1 MSTPAASTPT
11 ASTPTAS
18 TPTASAPATHYARI
32 PIVDPEPLV
41 EGGAFPAK
49 AIVGEDVPVSATV
62 FKEGHDIV
70 GANAVLYDAAG
81 AEVHRSLLFNTP
93 EDVDRYSGYVVPRAQ
108 GPHTILIEGWVDEF
122 ATWRHKAEVK
132 IAADTDVE
140 LVLAEGVDL
149 LDHYRRA
156 PGRISRDRDVL
167 KASIVELES
176 STGTPLERLHRALSP
191 ELEALMTRRPIR
203 GLVSRSAPL
212 PLSVDRPAAGRGAW
226 YEFFPRSEGAHFD
239 RETGTWTSGTL
250 RSAAGQLDRVAGMG
264 FDVIYLP
271 PIHPIGEVN
280 RKGPN
285 NTLTTQPGD
294 PGSPWAVGSKD
305 GGHDAIH
312 PDLGTFDDFDA
323 FVARAHELGLEVA
336 LDLALQA
343 APDHPWAREHPEYFT
358 QQLDGTIAFA
368 ENPPKKYQDI
378 YPINFDRAYAALSQ
392 EVLRIVELW
401 ISHGVTIFRVDN
413 PHTKPVRFWEWLI
426 ATVNAAHPEIVFL
439 AEAFTRPVMMHAL
452 AKAGFQQSYS
462 YFTWRNTKEEVE
474 EYLDELAHESG
485 AFLRPNFFVNTPDIL
500 TEYLQFGGPAAF
512 RTRAAL
518 AATASPLWGMYAGFE
533 LYEHV
538 ARPGAEE
545 YIDNEK
551 YEYKERDFDTALAE
565 GRSLAP
571 YVTLLNRLR
580 HEHPALGELR
590 NITLHASEDDS
601 ILAFSKRKGTDVL
614 IVVINLDPHNT
625 RETTVHLD
633 IDALRPFDPYTQAAP
648 EARWE
653 GPSTGASAMGNEVGA
668 GSGEPG
674 SGTPAQL
681 ADTFTVHDEVSDQ
694 TWQWSA
700 HNYVRLDPKVEPAH
714 IFTVDWG

>member
-1 MSTPAASTPT
+1 MSTPMAD
-11 ASTPTAS
+11 
-18 TPTASAPATHYARI
+18 SAPAAAPAATHFGRI

-49 AIVGEDVPVSATV
+49 AIAGELVPVAATV

-70 GANAVLYDAAG
+70 AANAVLYDGAG
-81 AEVHRSLLFNTP
+81 AEVHRSLLFNRP
-93 EDVDRYSGYVVPRAQ
+93 ENVDRFSGFVIPRAQ
-108 GPHTILIEGWVDEF
+108 GPHTIVIEGWVDEF
-122 ATWRHKAEVK
+122 ATWRHRAEVK

-140 LVLAEGVDL
+140 LMLAEGVDM

-156 PGRISRDRDVL
+156 PGRIARDKDAL
-167 KASIVELES
+167 KAAILALES
-176 STGTPLERLHRALSP
+176 SDGAPLERLERALSP
-191 ELEALMTRRPIR
+191 ELLALMSRRPIR
-203 GLVSRSAPL
+203 GLVSRSRPL
-212 PLSVDRPAAGRGAW
+212 PLLVSRDGAGRAAW
-226 YEFFPRSEGAHFD
+226 YEFFPRSEGARRD
-239 RETGTWTSGTL
+239 PETGAWTSGTFAT
-250 RSAAGQLDRVAGMG
+250 AAASLERVADMG

-271 PIHPIGEVN
+271 PVHPIGEVN

-285 NTLTTQPGD
+285 NTLTPGPAD
-294 PGSPWAVGSKD
+294 PGSPWAVGSRA

-312 PDLGTFDDFDA
+312 PDLGTFADFDA
-323 FVARAHELGLEVA
+323 FVARAREAGLEVA

-343 APDHPWAREHPEYFT
+343 APDHPWATEHPEYFT
-358 QQLDGTIAFA
+358 QQLDGTIAYA

-378 YPINFDRAYAALSQ
+378 YPINFDRAYEALCA
-392 EVLRIVELW
+392 EVLRIVRLW

-413 PHTKPVRFWEWLI
+413 PHTKPLRFWEWLI
-426 ATVNAAHPEIVFL
+426 RTVNAEHPEIVFL
-439 AEAFTRPVMMHAL
+439 AEAFTRPAMMAGL

-474 EYLDELAHESG
+474 EYLAQLRDETG

-500 TEYLQFGGPAAF
+500 TEYLQFGGPPAF
-512 RTRAAL
+512 RIRAAL

-551 YEYKERDFDTALAE
+551 YEYKDRDFAGALAE

-571 YVTLLNRLR
+571 YVTMLNRLR
-580 HEHPALGELR
+580 REHPALGELR
-590 NITLHASEDDS
+590 NIVLHSSDDDS
-601 ILAFSKRKGTDVL
+601 ILVFSKRKGADVV
-614 IVVINLDPHNT
+614 IVVINLDPHAT

-633 IDALRPFDPYTQAAP
+633 IDALRPFDPYTQAPP

-653 GPSTGASAMGNEVGA
+653 GPSQGASAMGDE
-668 GSGEPG
+668 GEDLPQ
-674 SGTPAQL
+674 A
-681 ADTFTVHDEVSDQ
+681 FTVHDEVTDQ
-694 TWQWSA
+694 TWEWGA
-700 HNYVRLDPKVEPAH
+700 HNYVRLDPRAEPAH
-714 IFTVDWG
+714 ILTVDWDR